1 MSYWYQLHVRSM
13 IQSLHFKRA
22 FWLGYEKQL
31 VSCPILE
38 DGTIQDWNY
47 TNVSEVHRW
56 HSYYRLTSYDME
68 CLFRIHA
75 HLVENDTGKL
85 YEVQIEK
92 TVA

>member
-1 MSYWYQLHVRSM
+1 M

-38 DGTIQDWNY
+38 DGTIEDWNY
-47 TNVSEVHRW
+47 EPVAKVHRW
-56 HSYYRLTSYDME
+56 HTSYNLTSYDME

-85 YEVQIEK
+85 YEIQIEK

>member
-1 MSYWYQLHVRSM
+1 M

-38 DGTIQDWNY
+38 DGTIEDWNY
-47 TNVSEVHRW
+47 EPVAQVHRW
-56 HSYYRLTSYDME
+56 HKHYNLTSYDME

-85 YEVQIEK
+85 YEIQIEK

>member
-1 MSYWYQLHVRSM
+1 M
-13 IQSLHFKRA
+13 IQSLHFNRA

-38 DGTIQDWNY
+38 DGTIQDWNHEP
-47 TNVSEVHRW
+47 VSEVHRW
-56 HSYYRLTSYDME
+56 HKHANLLPYDIE

-75 HLVENDTGKL
+75 HLVEEYTGQL
-85 YEVQIEK
+85 YDIQIKE

>member
-1 MSYWYQLHVRSM
+1 M
-13 IQSLHFKRA
+13 IHSLHFKRA

-38 DGTIQDWNY
+38 DGTIEDWNY
-47 TNVSEVHRW
+47 EPVAQVHRW
-56 HSYYRLTSYDME
+56 HKHYNLTSYDME

-85 YEVQIEK
+85 YEIQIEK